1 MKGNDESQEYQ
12 DSVQDNEQPQEEE
25 QAQMKEK
32 DKVLYVGI
40 DLGTSRSAIS
50 SGNGNRE
57 WIESYVGWP
66 KDFIAEKV
74 LGKPVLFGN
83 EALEN
88 RLSLDV
94 CRPLDRGVIRKG
106 IEGSEKAVKEIIRHL
121 IEQVH
126 PDSNCSINA
135 VVGVPA
141 ESLNSNKLAIKDAVS
156 GYVNSLMVV
165 SEPFTIAYGADLL
178 NHSLVID
185 IGAGTTDFCVMHG
198 MIPSED
204 DQKTLFTA
212 GDYIDEQL
220 LNGLLQKFPGCKLNA
235 YMARQFKEAHSFVG
249 ALDEPVVVELS
260 VNGKLVR
267 QDIKEEMRRA
277 CESIVPPMVETV
289 IELVAKV
296 EPEFQEKVKKNIV
309 LGGGGSLIRG
319 LSSYLENQLGEYGN
333 YYVRCVSDPLFGGA
347 DGALKL
353 AQDMPARYWES
364 L

>member
-1 MKGNDESQEYQ
+1 MKENNESQ
-12 DSVQDNEQPQEEE
+12 DNGQENAQEQSQGQPQEKV
-25 QAQMKEK
+25 QTKAK

-83 EALEN
+83 DVLEN

-121 IEQVH
+121 IEQVR
-126 PDSNCSINA
+126 PDSGYNINA

-141 ESLNSNKLAIKDAVS
+141 ESLNSNKLAIKEAVS
-156 GYVNSLMVV
+156 DYVQSLMVV

-185 IGAGTTDFCVMHG
+185 IG
-198 MIPSED
+198 
-204 DQKTLFTA
+204 
-212 GDYIDEQL
+212 
-220 LNGLLQKFPGCKLNA
+220 
-235 YMARQFKEAHSFVG
+235 
-249 ALDEPVVVELS
+249 
-260 VNGKLVR
+260 
-267 QDIKEEMRRA
+267 
-277 CESIVPPMVETV
+277 
-289 IELVAKV
+289 
-296 EPEFQEKVKKNIV
+296 
-309 LGGGGSLIRG
+309 
-319 LSSYLENQLGEYGN
+319 
-333 YYVRCVSDPLFGGA
+333 
-347 DGALKL
+347 
-353 AQDMPARYWES
+353 
-364 L
+364 

>member
-1 MKGNDESQEYQ
+1 MKANNESQ
-12 DSVQDNEQPQEEE
+12 DNMQDNVSDDALVQEKPHG
-25 QAQMKEK
+25 QAN
-32 DKVLYVGI
+32 KVLYVGI

-50 SGNGNRE
+50 SNDGSRE

-66 KDFIAEKV
+66 KDFVAEKV

-106 IEGSEKAVKEIIRHL
+106 LEGSEKAVKEIIRHL
-121 IEQVH
+121 IEQVR
-126 PDSNCSINA
+126 PAPGCSINA

-141 ESLNSNKLAIKDAVS
+141 ESLNTNKLAIREAVS
-156 GYVNSLMVV
+156 DYVQSLMVV

-178 NHSLVID
+178 NHALVID

-198 MIPSED
+198 MIPSEE

-220 LNGLLQKFPGCKLNA
+220 LNALLQKFSGAKLNTH
-235 YMARQFKEAHSFVG
+235 MVRQFKEAHSFVG
-249 ALDEPVVVELS
+249 SIDEPVMVELPI
-260 VNGKLVR
+260 NGKVVQ
-267 QDIKEEMRRA
+267 QDITEEMLRA
-277 CESIVPPMVETV
+277 CESIIPPMVETIV
-289 IELVAKV
+289 ELIARVD
-296 EPEFQEKVKKNIV
+296 PEFQGKTKKNIV
-309 LGGGGSLIRG
+309 LGGGCSLIRG
-319 LSSYLENQLGEYGN
+319 LSSYLEKQLNNFGQ

-353 AQDMPARYWES
+353 AQDMPTRYWEA

>member
-1 MKGNDESQEYQ
+1 MS
-12 DSVQDNEQPQEEE
+12 QDNESQ
-25 QAQMKEK
+25 
-32 DKVLYVGI
+32 DNVLYVGI

-50 SGNGNRE
+50 SSNGNRE

-74 LGKPVLFGN
+74 LGKPVLFGK

-121 IEQVH
+121 IERVRTD
-126 PDSNCSINA
+126 PNCSINA

-141 ESLNSNKLAIKDAVS
+141 ESLNSNKLSIREAVS
-156 GYVNSLMVV
+156 EYVDSLMVA

-178 NHSLVID
+178 NHALVID

-198 MIPSED
+198 MIPSEE
-204 DQKTLFTA
+204 DQRTLFTA

-220 LNGLLQKFPGCKLNA
+220 LSSLTQKFNGVKLNT
-235 YMARQFKEAHSFVG
+235 YMARQFKEAHSFVEN
-249 ALDEPVVVELS
+249 LDEPVVVEIPI
-260 VNGKLVR
+260 NGKPVR
-267 QDIKEEMRRA
+267 QNIKDEIRRA
-277 CESIVPPMVETV
+277 CESIVPPMVETIV
-289 IELVAKV
+289 EMIAKM
-296 EPEFQEKVKKNIV
+296 EPEFQEKTKKNVV
-309 LGGGGSLIRG
+309 LGGGSSLIRG
-319 LSSYLENQLGEYGN
+319 LAAYLEKQLSDYGQ

-353 AQDMPARYWES
+353 AQDMPARYWETT
-364 L
+364 